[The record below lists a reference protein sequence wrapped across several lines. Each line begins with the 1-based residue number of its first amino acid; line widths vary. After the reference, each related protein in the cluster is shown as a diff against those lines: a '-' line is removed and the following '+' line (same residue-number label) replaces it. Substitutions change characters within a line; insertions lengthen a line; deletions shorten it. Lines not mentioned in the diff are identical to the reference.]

1 MKETRELKK
10 GYGVR
15 RLLFAGLAVLV
26 QLVWLVVLYL
36 KLNEFSVLISITVS
50 LIAVVIVLHIYGR
63 DGPAGTKLPWIILI
77 SAFPFLGVAFF
88 LLSGYSGSSRFFR
101 KRFAEADALTGPLFR
116 GDPENE
122 ARLRREA
129 PDFLPQAMYLEKRCG
144 FPVYGNTEAVYFP
157 EAGQALDALAAELEK
172 AEEFIFMEYYA
183 IEDGEAFARLKE
195 ILTRKASQGVK
206 VRILYDDYGSVHF
219 LRTDFP
225 RELKKAGIECWSFN
239 PLVPLVVLFMNDR
252 DHRKFTVIDGKTVF
266 TGGYNLADKYFDI
279 VRPYG
284 HWKDTGVMLRG
295 EAANSFTLMFLN
307 MWAAVTGVPEDP
319 SAYLRHADAEQGGD
333 CWAQPFADTP
343 VDTELICENVY
354 MNVLKKARERVWFLT
369 PYLALSDEM
378 KRELEQ
384 AAGRGL
390 DVRIVLPG
398 IPDSR
403 FVHRISRSYYYPLA
417 EAGVRIYEYTPGFC
431 HAKMCVADGDTGVVG
446 TANLDFRSL
455 YLNFEDAVLLH
466 GGVCEDVEKDF
477 EEIFPVCE
485 EVTGTYRENAKKGR
499 SILHCLYRIIAPLF

>member
-1 MKETRELKK
+1 MITKMTKYTFLLLSSDTEDFLRKVQDLGVIDITRSRKP
-10 GYGVR
+10 VDSASA
-15 RLLFAGLAVLV
+15 RLFREAEDLRH
-26 QLVWLVVLYL
+26 
-36 KLNEFSVLISITVS
+36 EIETVS
-50 LIAVVIVLHIYGR
+50 RCDYSKDERHI
-63 DGPAGTKLPWIILI
+63 T
-77 SAFPFLGVAFF
+77 
-88 LLSGYSGSSRFFR
+88 LSSDL
-101 KRFAEADALTGPLFR
+101 AA
-116 GDPENE
+116 
-122 ARLRREA
+122 
-129 PDFLPQAMYLEKRCG
+129 
-144 FPVYGNTEAVYFP
+144 TEA
-157 EAGQALDALAAELEK
+157 ALAEK
-172 AEEFIFMEYYA
+172 
-183 IEDGEAFARLKE
+183 
-195 ILTRKASQGVK
+195 
-206 VRILYDDYGSVHF
+206 
-219 LRTDFP
+219 
-225 RELKKAGIECWSFN
+225 C
-239 PLVPLVVLFMNDR
+239 
-252 DHRKFTVIDGKTVF
+252 
-266 TGGYNLADKYFDI
+266 
-279 VRPYG
+279 
-284 HWKDTGVMLRG
+284 HWGDV
-295 EAANSFTLMFLN
+295 
-307 MWAAVTGVPEDP
+307 
-319 SAYLRHADAEQGGD
+319 DAEQVGD
-333 CWAQPFADTP
+333 CWAVPFADTP

-466 GGVCEDVEKDF
+466 GRVCEDVEKDF
-477 EEIFPVCE
+477 KEIFPVCE